1 MLCSPALVSRRNVLL
16 LGESLTASSVAELR
30 NQLRKLNQSTRGSKE
45 ELIQRIA
52 SVRSSGAAVGAK
64 QKREGSVL
72 KEGEGQGLHPFR
84 VTNKSF
90 PKGAVGGVCALN
102 QPDLCQFFM
111 DDNENSVFAVLTEHV
126 LQKYES
132 STGSIPLTLHHRK
145 GSGARLLLVEEDNR
159 VKDFAHVV
167 VDSSGLLQL
176 SVFKKVAEILRVALL
191 KKNET
196 LNLKVGYCRWA
207 QSPSTALQGKVVTI
221 RISNS

>member
-1 MLCSPALVSRRNVLL
+1 
-16 LGESLTASSVAELR
+16 
-30 NQLRKLNQSTRGSKE
+30 
-45 ELIQRIA
+45 
-52 SVRSSGAAVGAK
+52 
-64 QKREGSVL
+64 
-72 KEGEGQGLHPFR
+72 
-84 VTNKSF
+84 
-90 PKGAVGGVCALN
+90 
-102 QPDLCQFFM
+102 M
-111 DDNENSVFAVLTEHV
+111 DDNENSLFAVWTEHV